1 MFPVEVWIDFSVSQ
15 GLCTVSQIKNHLNV
29 ICFEVL
35 QNSRFVLCCPIMISD
50 FLVQFQ
56 LCLLLAMFEPEPEGF
71 FTGSQVPAGDSSQI
85 HTYTYN
91 YDEFKVYE
99 LVSAACCFA
108 FEKSLLYSKRQLA
121 VFQNILVADG
131 NIRQF

>member
-1 MFPVEVWIDFSVSQ
+1 
-15 GLCTVSQIKNHLNV
+15 
-29 ICFEVL
+29 
-35 QNSRFVLCCPIMISD
+35 
-50 FLVQFQ
+50 
-56 LCLLLAMFEPEPEGF
+56 MFEPEPEGF